1 MGQYKDEVLAR
12 RIKELLQ
19 ENFPKTKENDE
30 YTELK
35 KTFLNDKDFIN
46 AISNA
51 IQGDFD
57 IDINDMKILFTTD
70 EICSVIDADDVV
82 NYIGDTELLDEMDN
96 DTIADYLKTQ
106 NYDPVYKNVDEWSPY
121 DHIQEAAHQL
131 SPNTAK
137 TAEDIK
143 NIICDEIDFQDT
155 GNILI

>member
-1 MGQYKDEVLAR
+1 MGIYKNEFLAR

-19 ENFPKTKENDE
+19 ENFTVTKDNDK

-51 IQGDFD
+51 IQDDFD

-70 EICSVIDADDVV
+70 EICSVIDADEAVD
-82 NYIGDTELLDEMDN
+82 YIGDTKLLDEMDN
-96 DTIADYLKTQ
+96 DTIADYLKNQ
-106 NYDPVYKNVDEWSPY
+106 NYDTNYKNVDEWSPY
-121 DHIQEAAHQL
+121 DHIQEAACQL

-143 NIICDEIDFQDT
+143 KLICNEIDFQDT